1 MNDCWKRL
9 GLEPTADLAAI
20 KRAYRHQV
28 KRYHPDTVTT
38 PEQKRRYTIIC
49 AAIND
54 AYREA
59 VRQARAASATPFND
73 DQEPIPDAAHQDER
87 EAATAQAEFDYA
99 TFGRHRNAM
108 ASLFQS
114 PTGLR
119 TLLLFFSGF
128 MLLAYFVGQVRVPPP
143 VETLAGILVALFIG
157 FFIFGLLTAG
167 AMDLLIF
174 WFFPRSLLDRLGLA
188 KYESKL
194 VWVTILAANGA
205 VFFFTNLIAHP
216 SHREMASVILDIT
229 MRAAATVTVP
239 LIIAVLWLRDLLR
252 YRRIKQDDGA
262 LADSL

>member
-20 KRAYRHQV
+20 KRAYRQQV

-59 VRQARAASATPFND
+59 VRQARAASATPLNE
-73 DQEPIPDAAHQDER
+73 DQAPIPDAPHQDER
-87 EAATAQAEFDYA
+87 EATAAQGEFDYA
-99 TFGRHRNAM
+99 TFGRHQNAL
-108 ASLFQS
+108 ASLFKS

-174 WFFPRSLLDRLGLA
+174 WFFPRSLLYHFGLE

-194 VWVTILAANGA
+194 VWVTILVANGA

-216 SHREMASVILDIT
+216 SHHEMAAVILDII

-239 LIIAVLWLRDLLR
+239 LIIALLWLRDLLR
-252 YRRIKQDDGA
+252 YRRIKQE
-262 LADSL
+262 ADVVAEPL